1 MNLQTK
7 YLNLSLKNPLVA
19 SASPLTKDP
28 ENVLAMEDAGI
39 AAVVFYSLF
48 EEQIIAGSQQVDH
61 FLNFGSQSHA
71 EALSYFPD
79 MDHYNVGPDSYLDKI
94 RKAKERTAIP
104 IIGSLNGVSKG
115 GWTDYA
121 QLIEQAG
128 ADALELNIYYIPT
141 DPAMTAEMIEQM
153 YIEVIKSVREKI
165 SIPLAVK
172 VGPYFSS
179 IPNMALKMVDAG
191 ANGLVLFNRF
201 YQPDINIESREV
213 EPGLVL
219 SSSVEMRLP
228 MRWTAILHD
237 QIPISLAIT
246 SGVHTFEDVIKG
258 VMVGADAVM
267 MTSELLQNGIYRIA
281 EILEDVTNWMNENE
295 YESIDEMKGSMSYEN
310 VAEPSAFER
319 ANYLKVLNSW
329 KPSSKSFYLG

>member
-1 MNLQTK
+1 MKLETK
-7 YLNLSLKNPLVA
+7 YLDLKLKNPLVA

-28 ENVLAMEDAGI
+28 ENMLAMEDAGVSAI
-39 AAVVFYSLF
+39 VMYSLF
-48 EEQIIAGSQQVDH
+48 EEQIISGSQQVDH
-61 FLNFGSQSHA
+61 YLNFGSQSHA

-79 MDHYNVGPDSYLDKI
+79 MEHYNVGPDEYLEKI
-94 RKAKERTAIP
+94 RFGKERTGIP

-115 GWTDYA
+115 GWTQYA
-121 QLIEQAG
+121 QQIEEAG

-141 DPAMTAEMIEQM
+141 DPGLTGQMIEDM
-153 YIEVIKSVREKI
+153 YIDVIKSVKEKI
-165 SIPLAVK
+165 NIPLAVK

-201 YQPDINIESREV
+201 YQPDINIDRLEV

-219 SSSVEMRLP
+219 SASNEMRLP

-237 QIPISLAIT
+237 QIPVSLAIT

-267 MTSELLQNGIYRIA
+267 MTSELLRNGIYRIS
-281 EILEDVTNWMNENE
+281 EILEDMKNWMIERE
-295 YESIDEMKGSMSYEN
+295 YESIYQMKGSMSYEN

-329 KPSSKSFYLG
+329 KPSPDGIFLG

>member
-1 MNLQTK
+1 MNLRTK
-7 YLNLSLKNPLVA
+7 YLNLDLKNPLVA

-28 ENVLAMEDAGI
+28 ENVLAMEDAGV

-61 FLNFGSQSHA
+61 YLNFGSQSHA

-79 MDHYNVGPDSYLDKI
+79 METYNVGPDSYLNKI
-94 RKAKERTAIP
+94 RKAKERTNIP
-104 IIGSLNGVSKG
+104 IIGSLNGVSEG

-141 DPAMTAEMIEQM
+141 DPAITGEQIEHM
-153 YIEVIKSVREKI
+153 YLDVIKSVRQKI
-165 SIPLAVK
+165 NIPLAVK
-172 VGPYFSS
+172 IGPYFSS

-201 YQPDINIESREV
+201 YQPDINIEDLEV

-237 QIPISLAIT
+237 QIPVSLAIT

-258 VMVGADAVM
+258 LMVGADAVM
-267 MTSELLQNGIYRIA
+267 MTSELLHNGIYRIS
-281 EILEDVTNWMNENE
+281 EILEDMKNWMVEKE
-295 YESIDEMKGSMSYEN
+295 YNSVEQMKGSMSYEN

-329 KPSSKSFYLG
+329 KPREGVI

>member
-1 MNLQTK
+1 MNLASK
-7 YLNLSLKNPLVA
+7 YLDLRLKNPLVA

-28 ENVLAMEDAGI
+28 ENVLAMEDAGV

-48 EEQIIAGSQQVDH
+48 EEQIISGSQQVDH

-79 MDHYNVGPDSYLDKI
+79 MDNYNVGPDSYLDKI
-94 RKAKERTAIP
+94 LKAKERTEIP

-141 DPAMTAEMIEQM
+141 DPAMTAQMIEQM
-153 YIEVIKSVREKI
+153 YIDVIKSVKEKI

-201 YQPDINIESREV
+201 YQPDINIEDLVV

-237 QIPISLAIT
+237 QIPVSLAIT

-258 VMVGADAVM
+258 ILVGGDAIM
-267 MTSELLQNGIYRIA
+267 MTSELLKNGIYRIS
-281 EILEDVTNWMNENE
+281 EILEDVKTWMTERE
-295 YESIDEMKGSMSYEN
+295 YESVEQMKGSMSYEN

-329 KPSSKSFYLG
+329 KPNERGVYLG